1 MNHSIIRVERDAN
14 KSTMWRCKT
23 SKNETINVFDN
34 QLRLFNDYPELAEMQ
49 PGGVLHWRTNAIA
62 IDAFEKNGYQNVSL
76 VLPRPDGAVPDQPL
90 TPDHKLSYARAIR
103 WARFVTNDRL
113 NVVTWDTE
121 TTGLDATMDEV
132 ISIGIVDCNGQ
143 VLLDTLIR
151 PSNMAALT
159 ATNASEVNGITADM
173 LVDAPTF
180 PDIYGELKAFMD
192 ARFWLG
198 YNIQFDARMLDAT
211 CLRYDLP
218 PLLSVGQHDATPFVA
233 DFVGQWDEAKGGYKY
248 WKLAEAAEKF
258 GLTEFAAH
266 HAAADAVATYEVV
279 KRMSEANA
287 E

>member
-1 MNHSIIRVERDAN
+1 MATIIRIERDVA
-14 KSTMWRCKT
+14 KPSMWRCKT
-23 SKNETINVFDN
+23 ADNVTVNVFDN
-34 QLRLFNDYPELAEMQ
+34 QLNYLHAYPEIGAMQ
-49 PGGVLHWRTNAIA
+49 PGAVLHWRSFPIKVQT
-62 IDAFEKNGYQNVSL
+62 FEKNGYQNLSGVEA
-76 VLPRPDGAVPDQPL
+76 RIDGAFPDQPL
-90 TPDHKLSYARAIR
+90 TPDHALSYARAIR

-132 ISIGIVDCNGQ
+132 ISIGIVDCTGQ

-173 LVDAPTF
+173 LDNAPTF

-218 PLLSVGQHDATPFVA
+218 PLLSVGMHDATPFVA

-248 WKLAEAAEKF
+248 WKLVEAAEKF
-258 GLTEFAAH
+258 GLTEFDAH
-266 HAAADAVATYEVV
+266 HAAADAVATREIV